1 MHQLTGYFQHS
12 CYILQTCA
20 VCCWQLL
27 EAVDFLHSH
36 WIMSRDLKLPN
47 LLLTNGGQLKI
58 CDFGLARYFHAFD
71 EKYTPKVVTLWYR

>member
-1 MHQLTGYFQHS
+1 MELSSPMTWWSH
-12 CYILQTCA
+12 
-20 VCCWQLL
+20 VQLL

-71 EKYTPKVVTLWYR
+71 EAYTPKVVTLWYRCGA

>member
-1 MHQLTGYFQHS
+1 MMLLNNLRAGLVP
-12 CYILQTCA
+12 C
-20 VCCWQLL
+20 VQLL

-71 EKYTPKVVTLWYR
+71 EAYTPKVVTLWYRYGL

>member
-1 MHQLTGYFQHS
+1 M
-12 CYILQTCA
+12 
-20 VCCWQLL
+20 
-27 EAVDFLHSH
+27 HSH

-71 EKYTPKVVTLWYR
+71 AKYTPKVVTLWYR

>member
-1 MHQLTGYFQHS
+1 MVHP
-12 CYILQTCA
+12 LQRASDVLCA
-20 VCCWQLL
+20 GQMLQLL

-71 EKYTPKVVTLWYR
+71 EAYTPKVVTLWYR

>member
-1 MHQLTGYFQHS
+1 MVHPLHTASDVLYAGQML
-12 CYILQTCA
+12 
-20 VCCWQLL
+20 QLL

-71 EKYTPKVVTLWYR
+71 EAYTPKVVTLWYR